1 MDQKNKLKIANAKF
15 DSILPETWKQAEEN
29 LKELE
34 EKHSA
39 AESLQQ
45 SLKEMKLIREG
56 KMKRRTWQEIYDEL
70 KEEREDE

>member
-15 DSILPETWKQAEEN
+15 DSI
-29 LKELE
+29 LE

-45 SLKEMKLIREG
+45 SLKEMKLIRKG
-56 KMKRRTWQEIYDEL
+56 KMKRRTWQEIYNEL
-70 KEEREDE
+70 KEERDDE